1 MEEKIDEVIGQYG
14 LRVLEKR
21 RVRGG
26 ILLETDD
33 GFFTLTGYKE
43 NLARL
48 SFTEQVKQELIEQ
61 GYLYVDQG
69 IRNINGEWLTKD
81 HMGDRWHMKR
91 WHAGKEC
98 NLSDEVQV
106 QKAAAHLAA
115 LHRLLVMGVRE
126 ELPLQAAQTEHQ
138 IINLKEAGSTPPAN
152 EQEAISDFAD
162 RIVQKNMEA
171 TFERRTKEMRR
182 VYNYVKQKKR
192 KNDMEIRLLNLF
204 SPFSEQAEQAVDEL
218 KKIGYRELLEDE
230 VNAGKIFHGS
240 YSYHNVLFGENG
252 KVITTNFEKSAYG
265 IQIVDLYDFLRKF
278 LEKNNW
284 EIHRGIRVLNA
295 YMEEKP
301 LEKRE
306 GAFLYILLSFPE
318 KFWKQMNFYY
328 NGKKSWMSMKNLDK
342 IRKIE
347 QQEEN
352 RRKFLKEAKRVL
364 I

>member
-1 MEEKIDEVIGQYG
+1 MEEKIDEVIGQYEV
-14 LRVLEKR
+14 RVLEKR

-26 ILLETDD
+26 MLLETDD

-61 GYLYVDQG
+61 GYPYVDQG

-91 WHAGKEC
+91 WYAGKEC

-115 LHRLLVMGVRE
+115 LHRLLVMG
-126 ELPLQAAQTEHQ
+126 AEH
-138 IINLKEAGSTPPAN
+138 T
-152 EQEAISDFAD
+152 D

-171 TFERRTKEMRR
+171 MFERRTKEMRR

-218 KKIGYRELLEDE
+218 KKIGYRELLENE

-240 YSYHNVLFGENG
+240 YSYHNILFGENG

-265 IQIVDLYDFLRKF
+265 IQIVDFYDFLRKF

-284 EIHRGIRVLNA
+284 EIHRGIRVLHA

-342 IRKIE
+342 LRKIE